1 MIEQNL
7 TTEDGEVLC
16 TITGKYTIKNLN
28 ACPLLLI
35 RNARLDLVREDK
47 QLIKVRPYLS
57 FTAE

>member
-28 ACPLLLI
+28 VSPLLLI